1 MDRQKQTD
9 RGERGG
15 DKWIDRNRPIEGR
28 GGGRQMDRQKQ
39 TDRGERGGDKWID
52 RNRPIEGRG
61 GETNG

>member
-15 DKWIDRNRPIEGR
+15 DKWIDRNRQR
-28 GGGRQMDRQKQ
+28 GEGGRQMDRQKQ

-52 RNRPIEGRG
+52 RNRQRGDGG

>member
-15 DKWIDRNRPIEGR
+15 S
-28 GGGRQMDRQKQ
+28 QMDRQKQ
-39 TDRGERGGDKWID
+39 TERGERGGDKWID